1 MPRRLL
7 PLAAAVAL
15 AACGGGAITNDP
27 TPNPS
32 GQKNL
37 APLATGASWRYRVT
51 DPLRDA
57 PFEKTVQVVGP
68 QQVPGST
75 ASAILVVDTE
85 PTQEER
91 GWLVEK
97 DGFVL
102 RAREEDRKAGL
113 LVRTTTWSPAAP
125 KTLSASAPVGSV
137 YEATVLEH
145 EEHADGTFTEKD
157 QTYRFTVIAKDV
169 QVTVPAGTFT
179 CLQVARVRLD
189 KVGSDRTYWLA
200 PDVGKVREEGERTEE
215 LVAYTPAP

>member
-1 MPRRLL
+1 MFRRLL
-7 PLAAAVAL
+7 PLAAAAL

-27 TPNPS
+27 QPPAPP
-32 GQKNL
+32 GEKNL
-37 APLATGASWRYRVT
+37 APLATGARWSYRVT
-51 DPLRDA
+51 DPLLDA
-57 PFEKTVQVVGP
+57 PFEKTVEVVGP

-75 ASAILVVDTE
+75 ESAVLVVDTE

-113 LVRTTTWSPAAP
+113 LVRTTTWSPSAP

-145 EEHADGTFTEKD
+145 EEHADGTFTEKN

-200 PDVGKVREEGERTEE
+200 PNVGKVREEGERTEE
-215 LVAYTPAP
+215 LVQYTPAP